1 MFWRLEEALSSL
13 LCRSG
18 GRAWLTN
25 GSLVSDRGSDLGN
38 HGLRGMNHH
47 LTTRALTPK
56 PQRKVLQQR
65 REGRS
70 YFLSPGASGGTFM
83 SWQLIVSVASLNGE
97 SRRIVLLLLSCV
109 QARRDTR
116 FKEKMAELPRRPE
129 SSEGVS
135 GRKRY
140 KRHNLSGANQ
150 RPFCSEDSQSEVLLR
165 VFASKV
171 ASANLECLCRFRI
184 WIKL

>member
-1 MFWRLEEALSSL
+1 
-13 LCRSG
+13 
-18 GRAWLTN
+18 
-25 GSLVSDRGSDLGN
+25 
-38 HGLRGMNHH
+38 
-47 LTTRALTPK
+47 
-56 PQRKVLQQR
+56 
-65 REGRS
+65 
-70 YFLSPGASGGTFM
+70 M

-140 KRHNLSGANQ
+140 KRHNLAGANQ